1 MKNHFVDLI
10 EDTHKLVQAMRMK
23 KNLPPYPF
31 DVIKEHVVDPFA
43 IVREVSSDKVHSIVS
58 SRCTEVSKR
67 NVARSKNNNDTFRNS
82 SIQERRQA
90 IAKAFP
96 SDERKEMPDH
106 GFKTISDVECACGC
120 KNLIGAKAA
129 AKGWKYIYGHKG
141 LVPTKAQQLDRQ
153 AKATKQNGPVNDLS
167 PKKMIAVF
175 EAERIRISNERA
187 ICMENCT
194 RIGTTLVKEQTTLAN
209 LEKQFMKIQHVIHA
223 IEALSLDTTS
233 MTMLAVANQID
244 RGEEYVA
251 N

>member
-43 IVREVSSDKVHSIVS
+43 IVHEVTSDSPRTV
-58 SRCTEVSKR
+58 TEYKTD
-67 NVARSKNNNDTFRNS
+67 AQRSNKYNDTFRNS
-82 SIQERRQA
+82 SIHERRQA

-129 AKGWKYIYGHKG
+129 AKGWKFIYGHKG